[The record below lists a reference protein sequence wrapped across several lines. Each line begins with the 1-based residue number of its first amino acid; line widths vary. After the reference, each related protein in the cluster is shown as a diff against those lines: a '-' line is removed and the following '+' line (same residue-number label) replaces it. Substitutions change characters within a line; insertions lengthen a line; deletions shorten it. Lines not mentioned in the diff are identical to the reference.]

1 MLLNGEIIMESNIDK
16 YKKDLDLLIKQGASL
31 LFGLYNEFS
40 SEYAA
45 LIKKLDKDTQEK
57 INKSTFKDKYNA
69 WYNESLALIKQ
80 LVPERYDDFVAY
92 YKQPKRKTINIETYC
107 ISDYLIGLVVR
118 DSWGDVV
125 LKQSCVI
132 TKYEQQYAILASLKN
147 RFDSSL
153 YEIKELLQS
162 DLFNSELE
170 AAKELQKK
178 GFHRAAGAICGVVI
192 ERHLSQVCER
202 RGIKVNKKNP
212 SINDYKT
219 LLQANDVI
227 DISQMRRIE
236 LMADIRN
243 KCDHSKKEEPTDDD
257 ISEIMSGTNKII
269 KSVY

>member
-1 MLLNGEIIMESNIDK
+1 MESNIDR
-16 YKKDLDLLIKQGASL
+16 YKKDLELLIKQGTSL
-31 LFGLYNEFS
+31 MLGLYNEFS
-40 SEYAA
+40 SEYATQ
-45 LIKKLDKDTQEK
+45 IKKLDKETQEK
-57 INKSTFKDKYNA
+57 IKKSTFKDKYNT

-80 LVPERYDDFVAY
+80 LILERYDDFVAY
-92 YKQPKRKTINIETYC
+92 YKQPKRKTINYETYC
-107 ISDYLIGLVVR
+107 ISDYLIGLVVN
-118 DSWGDVV
+118 DGWGDPVF
-125 LKQSCVI
+125 KQSCII
-132 TKYEQQYAILASLKN
+132 TKFEQQLAILTSLKS

-202 RGIKVNKKNP
+202 RGIKVAKKNP
-212 SINDYKT
+212 SINDYKS

-227 DISQMRRIE
+227 DVSQMRRIE

-257 ISEIMSGTNKII
+257 ISEIISGTNKII
-269 KSVY
+269 KSIY

>member
-1 MLLNGEIIMESNIDK
+1 MESNIDK
-16 YKKDLDLLIKQGASL
+16 YKKDLELLIKQGASL
-31 LFGLYNEFS
+31 MFGLYNELSAEFI
-40 SEYAA
+40 AQ
-45 LIKKLDKDTQEK
+45 IKKLDKEAQESIK
-57 INKSTFKDKYNA
+57 TCTFKDKYNA

-92 YKQPKRKTINIETYC
+92 YKQPKRKTIDFETYC
-107 ISDYLIGLVVR
+107 IADYLIGLVVKDR
-118 DSWGDVV
+118 FGDPV
-125 LKQSCVI
+125 LKKTCVI
-132 TKYEQQYAILASLKN
+132 TKFKQQFAILESLKS

-178 GFHRAAGAICGVVI
+178 GFRRAAGAICGVVI

-202 RGIKVNKKNP
+202 RGIKVTKKNP
-212 SINDYKT
+212 SINDYKS
-219 LLQANDVI
+219 LLQANNVI
-227 DISQMRRIE
+227 DVSQMRRIE

-257 ISEIMSGTNKII
+257 ISEIISGTNKII

>member
-1 MLLNGEIIMESNIDK
+1 MESNIDK
-16 YKKDLDLLIKQGASL
+16 YKKDLDLLIKQGSSL
-31 LFGLYNEFS
+31 LFGLYNDFS
-40 SEYAA
+40 SEYATQ
-45 LIKKLDKDTQEK
+45 IKKLDNEAQE
-57 INKSTFKDKYNA
+57 IIRTCTFKDKYNA
-69 WYNESLALIKQ
+69 WYNASLALIKQ

-92 YKQPKRKTINIETYC
+92 YKQPKRKALTFETYT
-107 ISDYLIGLVVR
+107 ISDYLNCFVVTR
-118 DSWGDVV
+118 AGQEVFKPS
-125 LKQSCVI
+125 SII
-132 TKYEQQYAILASLKN
+132 TKYKQQFAILESLQS

-162 DLFNSELE
+162 DLFDSELE

-202 RGIKVNKKNP
+202 RGIKVTKKNP
-212 SINDYKT
+212 SINDYKS

-257 ISEIMSGTNKII
+257 ISEIISGTNKII
-269 KSVY
+269 KSVF